1 MEEDPSSTGS
11 SEHWGCLNKHFC
23 HRPDKHGPCFRAIA
37 VLEQLAIEFGEPLF
51 FDVEY
56 NDDVAVETTAFFESP
71 FSYDVAMETTSFFES
86 PFNYEDPDL

>member
-1 MEEDPSSTGS
+1 MEEDSSSSGF

-51 FDVEY
+51 DVEY
-56 NDDVAVETTAFFESP
+56 NDDAAVETTAFFESP
-71 FSYDVAMETTSFFES
+71 FSY
-86 PFNYEDPDL
+86 EDPDL